1 MTIPDKWES
10 KEWEKVCE
18 ENGVSHTYRL
28 RVPGGWLYKVL
39 SKARISEARMQMC
52 FVPNTAHH
60 LYIQKLEKQ
69 LEDAQKEIEG
79 HKTRLTAYEKE
90 RDDAITARDKVAV
103 DCSRAE
109 TAAELLERERD
120 QAITARDKWAADHA
134 RQKKEIEALGYRLE
148 ATQKERDHWK
158 KACDKWAEESRR
170 QKKEIQILK
179 THPISVQWSDTA
191 KAAVA
196 ENKKMVTAHHLYIQK
211 LEKQLEDAQKKIDAA
226 LLEIQYMRDDG
237 LDWSDQ
243 MGT

>member
-39 SKARISEARMQMC
+39 SKARMQMC
-52 FVPNTAHH
+52 FVPN
-60 LYIQKLEKQ
+60 
-69 LEDAQKEIEG
+69 
-79 HKTRLTAYEKE
+79 
-90 RDDAITARDKVAV
+90 
-103 DCSRAE
+103 
-109 TAAELLERERD
+109 
-120 QAITARDKWAADHA
+120 
-134 RQKKEIEALGYRLE
+134 
-148 ATQKERDHWK
+148 
-158 KACDKWAEESRR
+158 
-170 QKKEIQILK
+170 
-179 THPISVQWSDTA
+179 
-191 KAAVA
+191 
-196 ENKKMVTAHHLYIQK
+196 TAHHLYIQK